1 MTSTYNKLNR
11 LKAQGRTWDALLT
24 DIDNVS
30 QQQFDIK
37 TIKANAT
44 EPHREPNSH
53 LKECVNR
60 LHDIHFPNPYPKE
73 GEALLALYN
82 NTLIGQRI
90 DHDVDSLRVV
100 IDSLLHRLN
109 ADETLLKARLLW
121 LKGSMCFDKIGLLRD
136 SNQPKR
142 LEAFRSDAIRYYSE
156 SFEIL
161 KHSISDMPFP
171 FNINEPYK
179 LQVNI
184 IACHVNAV
192 ASNDRGSS
200 EKLKSAIE
208 KSDIVE
214 LSKNILESEPFQ
226 WKVARN
232 ALRFSSLIKHVD
244 NIDFFY
250 QKLAAANRRFSN
262 VKYEP
267 ESCPSIADSADFS
280 YAVTIIQ
287 NNYPQPSPS
296 VTTRK

>member
-24 DIDNVS
+24 DIDDVS

-37 TIKANAT
+37 TVKANAT
-44 EPHREPNSH
+44 EPHREPNKH
-53 LKECVNR
+53 LKESVSR

-73 GEALLALYN
+73 SEALLALYN
-82 NTLIGQRI
+82 DTLISQSI
-90 DHDVDSLRVV
+90 DHDIDSLTVV
-100 IDSLLHRLN
+100 IDSFLHRLS

-161 KHSISDMPFP
+161 KHSISEMPFP
-171 FNINEPYK
+171 FNLSEPYK

-184 IACHVNAV
+184 IACHVNAIG
-192 ASNDRGSS
+192 SSDRGSS
-200 EKLKSAIE
+200 ATLKSAIA
-208 KSDIVE
+208 KSEIAE
-214 LSKNILESEPFQ
+214 LSRDILEREPFQ

-232 ALRFSSLIKHVD
+232 ALRFSSFIKND
-244 NIDFFY
+244 GDIEFFY
-250 QKLAAANRRFSN
+250 QKLITANRRFSGLH
-262 VKYEP
+262 YEP
-267 ESCPSIADSADFS
+267 EGCPSIADSSDFS

-287 NNYPQPSPS
+287 SN
-296 VTTRK
+296 